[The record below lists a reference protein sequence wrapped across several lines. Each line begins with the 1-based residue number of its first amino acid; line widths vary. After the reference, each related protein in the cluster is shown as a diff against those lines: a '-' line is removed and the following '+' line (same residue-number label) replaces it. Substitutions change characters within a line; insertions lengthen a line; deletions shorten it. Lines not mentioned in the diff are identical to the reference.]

1 MQSAPASEDDQKPT
15 GKSWRVHPKSKGTR
29 KMNAKPKALIVG
41 VLAALTVSALAVM
54 SASAN
59 EKGHFVST
67 GTPHVEIVGIEAP
80 KTAHTHHFKDLAA
93 PAPIGCEKVS
103 YLGKT
108 AAETVTSINVAPSY
122 TDCYTTEDGE
132 KVPVTVNGCTYT
144 FTVAEKTTD
153 NTEQTAH
160 LLCPVGKALEIHHP
174 DCTITILPQTI
185 NTGITYITQ
194 FEDGK
199 HTITLKTNINLSI
212 TRHGLCRLVL
222 PLHGTGNLS
231 GAATV
236 KALDTNKQLANIT
249 AT

>member
-1 MQSAPASEDDQKPT
+1 
-15 GKSWRVHPKSKGTR
+15 
-29 KMNAKPKALIVG
+29 MNAKLKAVGVG
-41 VLAALTVSALAVM
+41 VLAALIVSALAVM

-67 GTPHVEIVGIEAP
+67 GTSHVEIVGVEAP

-93 PAPIGCEKVS
+93 PGPIGCDKVS
-103 YLGKT
+103 YTGKT
-108 AAETVTSINVAPSY
+108 AAETVISINVAPSY
-122 TDCYTTEDGE
+122 TNCYTTEE
-132 KVPVTVNGCTYT
+132 PEVKVPISVNGCTYT
-144 FTVAEKTTD
+144 FTVAQNTTD

-185 NTGITYITQ
+185 NTGITYVTQ

-199 HTITLKTNINLSI
+199 HTLTLKTNINLSI
-212 TRHGLCRLVL
+212 TRHGLCRIFL
-222 PLHGTGNLS
+222 PLHGTGNLA

-236 KALDTNKQLANIT
+236 KALDTNKLLANIT